1 MASRS
6 RRIQNNAGSANSFLD
21 AVAEPKA
28 ADSKIAKA
36 GALAGKNEK
45 LVNAVLSAV
54 KQCIDDSD
62 KYQKKLDS
70 KSIDVT
76 LGRIASLLD
85 EVKTSFVEDEL
96 ASMKQDILN
105 EISGLTTSG
114 VLKSFLLIQISS
126 LFDNSATKEDIEELK
141 QWLSDNISLSSNG
154 SSVSTSD
161 EEVELGTS
169 GEDNEEGDYQ
179 DSTLAKNFSTLRSAI
194 DKQFDQLNKNLKTM
208 PGGSGV
214 FSKLSGAIGVGFSG
228 VFKGM
233 AKLTKGVAS
242 TISKTTSIAKSFGKF
257 TLGGI
262 SLALSWITKGIGSV
276 VKGIGSLGKGI
287 GGLGKKIGG
296 AIASPFKKIG
306 GVFSSLNPFKRS
318 EQKKEDKKQRAKD
331 KMMAVMS
338 NVVGKI
344 WKVVEPIVG
353 KLALFMGIITKF
365 VIIPIALIALKV
377 LLIVGIVT
385 ALIVGVVLI
394 AIWVKNKIVKFWN
407 WLKDKA
413 KSLWARLKK
422 LWTTVKLKFIAF
434 VNWIK
439 ALPSYLMQKVIEIGK
454 TLLNAAVGIIISY
467 IKTVF
472 INIPI
477 MIWKKLCEFGKW
489 LYDTYIDPYIVQP
502 FKKYIWEPLKK
513 LWNETVWPM
522 IEPFVKSLTELKNK
536 IVQAF
541 SAWDTNKSIWEN
553 LKNIGGIIKNAVAE
567 WWEGSPFKQFWD
579 NKVWPMLEPF
589 ITSLT
594 ELKDNIV
601 QAFSA
606 WDVNQSIWDNLKNIG
621 GIIISSVSEWY
632 ENSPFKKVIDNYV
645 VAPLKM
651 LRQKITELLLKL
663 SSFSIKL
670 PVGIDITRHYIWK
683 WDIPIPSGIKWDTVK
698 PFGSLASA
706 LGNAETVI
714 PTPPNTSQIQEAA
727 TSQVQNAIQPIRQ
740 LEQMKS
746 TEGAELLKSGEEVS
760 NIFEQKDKE
769 QQQFNQDQSNA
780 LNAIRT
786 ELGIF
791 KSEALK
797 KLDDPAAIPVPV
809 PVNTQHNSATMR
821 SN

>member
-1 MASRS
+1 
-6 RRIQNNAGSANSFLD
+6 
-21 AVAEPKA
+21 
-28 ADSKIAKA
+28 
-36 GALAGKNEK
+36 
-45 LVNAVLSAV
+45 
-54 KQCIDDSD
+54 
-62 KYQKKLDS
+62 
-70 KSIDVT
+70 
-76 LGRIASLLD
+76 
-85 EVKTSFVEDEL
+85 
-96 ASMKQDILN
+96 
-105 EISGLTTSG
+105 
-114 VLKSFLLIQISS
+114 
-126 LFDNSATKEDIEELK
+126 
-141 QWLSDNISLSSNG
+141 
-154 SSVSTSD
+154 
-161 EEVELGTS
+161 
-169 GEDNEEGDYQ
+169 
-179 DSTLAKNFSTLRSAI
+179 
-194 DKQFDQLNKNLKTM
+194 
-208 PGGSGV
+208 
-214 FSKLSGAIGVGFSG
+214 
-228 VFKGM
+228 
-233 AKLTKGVAS
+233 
-242 TISKTTSIAKSFGKF
+242 
-257 TLGGI
+257 
-262 SLALSWITKGIGSV
+262 
-276 VKGIGSLGKGI
+276 
-287 GGLGKKIGG
+287 
-296 AIASPFKKIG
+296 
-306 GVFSSLNPFKRS
+306 
-318 EQKKEDKKQRAKD
+318 
-331 KMMAVMS
+331 MMAVMS

-651 LRQKITELLLKL
+651 LR
-663 SSFSIKL
+663 
-670 PVGIDITRHYIWK
+670 
-683 WDIPIPSGIKWDTVK
+683 
-698 PFGSLASA
+698 
-706 LGNAETVI
+706 
-714 PTPPNTSQIQEAA
+714 
-727 TSQVQNAIQPIRQ
+727 
-740 LEQMKS
+740 
-746 TEGAELLKSGEEVS
+746 
-760 NIFEQKDKE
+760 
-769 QQQFNQDQSNA
+769 
-780 LNAIRT
+780 
-786 ELGIF
+786 
-791 KSEALK
+791 
-797 KLDDPAAIPVPV
+797 
-809 PVNTQHNSATMR
+809 
-821 SN
+821 